1 MPWDSVCRASSSA
14 TAWLRRAAIAPAL
27 RIARIGIK
35 VVGLLFGQHHRLILR
50 ARDQCA
56 KATSALGPTTLRRRK
71 VHALRLPDRRRFL
84 PRRGGAAALL
94 LDLNFPDYAAG
105 LPQSVGR
112 FQSVAPTAAL
122 PAGGISGSSAPSP
135 PSFEQLA
142 PPPNL
147 VLVIHTLNH
156 ERPREHLEPTVRA
169 YGRRPRRP
177 LGGASSTPSWRA

>member
-1 MPWDSVCRASSSA
+1 VPRE
-14 TAWLRRAAIAPAL
+14 
-27 RIARIGIK
+27 
-35 VVGLLFGQHHRLILR
+35 Q
-50 ARDQCA
+50 
-56 KATSALGPTTLRRRK
+56 LGYSL
-71 VHALRLPDRRRFL
+71 
-84 PRRGGAAALL
+84 AAACCYCPSFEDCAHRNQSRRTALWSAPKADSPRTRSVRKGDVWRSGRRL
-94 LDLNFPDYAAG
+94 SAAARFTLCACRIEDGFCLGTAERLHYSLDLNFPDYAAG

-112 FQSVAPTAAL
+112 FQSVAPTAAV